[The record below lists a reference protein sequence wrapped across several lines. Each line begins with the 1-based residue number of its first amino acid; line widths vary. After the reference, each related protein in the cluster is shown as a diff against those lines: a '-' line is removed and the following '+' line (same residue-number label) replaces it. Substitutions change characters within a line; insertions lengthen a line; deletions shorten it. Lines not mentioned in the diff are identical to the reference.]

1 MPKLP
6 VISAKELIKV
16 LFKLNFRI
24 VHQRGS
30 HIKLKRQIGT
40 KEQIIT
46 IPNHKIIRKGAL
58 KNILRILD
66 LTNDDLINLKI

>member
-16 LFKLNFRI
+16 LLRLDFRI
-24 VHQRGS
+24 ISQRGS
-30 HIKLKRQIGT
+30 HIKLKRQIGDQ
-40 KEQIIT
+40 ERCLT
-46 IPNHKIIRKGAL
+46 IPNHKVIRKGTL

-66 LTNDDLINLKI
+66 LTNDGLIHLL